1 MQRRALLATMS
12 VGVGTG
18 SLAGCLGNGNG
29 SESDSEQ
36 SGPEEVLEKRWEAI
50 EAEDSEAYRELHH
63 SDSPRRNS
71 IDDDRFPES
80 PFAWGKPYHRE
91 IQSQTETE
99 ATVRE
104 DVVVEGDGGLRHG
117 FVYELRTE
125 NGQWKLWDRE
135 DLGYVYPENP
145 EDFEECPWITYSIE
159 KFPEEAQREVETA
172 LEKGYYETDEE
183 LYLPHLFDLSKSYF
197 YRRDQGSD
205 DLYYQ
210 ASVEED
216 GEVSRL
222 TLSEAIPS
230 RGSRELSVENRSSES
245 LSITLVVT
253 RERDDEVVLEWSGE
267 IPAEDSV
274 TVGEFERLFGDYTAE
289 VERGEQTATDSWDER
304 NDKGSLTTIPIDLEE
319 TDADVDGD
327 KELVI
332 PIEPRPSG
340 HPPPCEQIWASG
352 FE

>member
-1 MQRRALLATMS
+1 MERRALLATM
-12 VGVGTG
+12 GVGAV
-18 SLAGCLGNGNG
+18 SLAGCLGGG
-29 SESDSEQ
+29 SES
-36 SGPEEVLEKRWEAI
+36 GPEISDPEAILEQRWEAI
-50 EAEDSEAYRELHH
+50 EAEDPEAYRELHH
-63 SDSPRRNS
+63 SDSPRRSS

-80 PFAWGKPYHRE
+80 PFAWGEPYHRE

-145 EDFEECPWITYSIE
+145 EDFEECPWITRPIHVL
-159 KFPEEAQREVETA
+159 PEEAQHEVETA
-172 LEKGYYETDEE
+172 LEEGYYETDEE
-183 LYLPHLFDLSKSYF
+183 LYLPHLFDLSKSYLE
-197 YRRDQGSD
+197 DPDSD
-205 DLYYQ
+205 DVYYQ
-210 ASVEED
+210 ATIEED
-216 GEVSRL
+216 GEISRL
-222 TLSEAIPS
+222 TLSEAVPS
-230 RGSRELSVENRSSES
+230 RGNAELSVENRTTKS
-245 LSITLVVT
+245 LSVTLVVT
-253 RERDDEVVLEWSGE
+253 RERDGEIVLEWSGE
-267 IPAEDSV
+267 ISAEDSV
-274 TVGEFERLFGDYTAE
+274 TVGEFERLFGDYTVE
-289 VERGEQTATDSWDER
+289 VKRGEQTATDSWDER

-319 TDADVDGD
+319 TDADTDED

-332 PIEPRPSG
+332 PLEPRPSG